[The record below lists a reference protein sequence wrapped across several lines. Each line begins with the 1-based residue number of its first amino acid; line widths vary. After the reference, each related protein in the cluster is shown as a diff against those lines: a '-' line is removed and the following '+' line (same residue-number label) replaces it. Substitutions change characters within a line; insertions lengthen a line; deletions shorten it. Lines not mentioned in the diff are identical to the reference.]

1 MRAYLRCL
9 LTSTCLLAGAVP
21 AIAQTETPPMSSLE
35 VSVACSAPPSLQ
47 RPAAT
52 TPRVIGS
59 QDTVAR
65 SLFGPNDLLVVNSG
79 LASGIQLN
87 QRFFVRREN
96 RFGTAYGPDTLTS
109 RTLGWI
115 RIIAVDN
122 ATAIAAVEHS
132 CDGMMA
138 MDYLEPF
145 VAPVVPSE
153 AVHDTDARRGEPDFA
168 VLTRVLAGNEDR
180 RTAAPGDFV
189 MIETGVGSTLTPGTS
204 LAIYRYV
211 RVPGLPLASVG
222 DAVVVSVGENVALAR
237 IMRARDA
244 VLTGDY
250 MAVRK

>member
-1 MRAYLRCL
+1 MRAHLCRL
-9 LTSTCLLAGAVP
+9 LTSTCLLAGAIP
-21 AIAQTETPPMSSLE
+21 AAAQTETAPMSPLE
-35 VSVACSAPPSLQ
+35 VTVACSAPASLL
-47 RPAAT
+47 RPAPT

-59 QDTVAR
+59 QDTVVR
-65 SLFGPNDLLVVNSG
+65 TLFGPHDLLVVNSG

-96 RFGTAYGPDTLTS
+96 RFGAAYGKDTLTS

-115 RIIAVDN
+115 RIVAVDN
-122 ATAIAAVEHS
+122 GTAIATVEHS

-138 MDYLEPF
+138 TDYLEPF
-145 VAPVVPSE
+145 VAPVVPTE
-153 AVHDTDARRGEPDFA
+153 AVSDTDARRGEPDFA

-180 RTAAPGDFV
+180 RTAAPGELV
-189 MIETGVGSTLTPGTS
+189 VIETGVGSSLSPGTS
-204 LAIYRYV
+204 LAIYRDV
-211 RVPGLPLASVG
+211 RAPGLPLASIG

-244 VLTGDY
+244 VQTGDY

>member
-1 MRAYLRCL
+1 MRAHLCRL
-9 LTSTCLLAGAVP
+9 LISACLLAGAIP
-21 AIAQTETPPMSSLE
+21 AFAQTETTPMSPLE
-35 VSVACSAPPSLQ
+35 ISVACSAPASLA

-59 QDTVAR
+59 QDTVVR
-65 SLFGPNDLLVVNSG
+65 TLFGPHDLLVVNSG

-96 RFGTAYGPDTLTS
+96 RFGAAYGKDTLTS
-109 RTLGWI
+109 ATLGWI
-115 RIIAVDN
+115 RIVAVDN
-122 ATAIAAVEHS
+122 STAIATVEHS

-145 VAPVVPSE
+145 AAPVVPTE
-153 AVHDTDARRGEPDFA
+153 AISDTDVKRGEPDFA
-168 VLTRVLAGNEDR
+168 VLSRVLAGNADR
-180 RTAAPGDFV
+180 RTAAPGEFV
-189 MIETGVGSTLTPGTS
+189 MIETGVGSSLAPGTS
-204 LAIYRYV
+204 LAIYRNV
-211 RVPGLPLASVG
+211 RVPGMPLASVG

-244 VLTGDY
+244 VQTGDY

>member
-9 LTSTCLLAGAVP
+9 LNSTCLLASAIP
-21 AIAQTETPPMSSLE
+21 AFAQTETTPMSSLE
-35 VSVACSAPPSLQ
+35 ISLACSAPASLA

-65 SLFGPNDLLVVNSG
+65 RLLDPRDLLVVNSG
-79 LASGIQLN
+79 LAAGIQLN

-96 RFGTAYGPDTLTS
+96 GFGTAYGHNTLSS

-122 ATAIAAVEHS
+122 ATAIATVEHS

-145 VAPVVPSE
+145 VAPVVPAE
-153 AVHDTDARRGEPDFA
+153 AINDTDAKRGEPDFA

-189 MIETGVGSTLTPGTS
+189 MLETGVGSSLTPGTS

>member
-1 MRAYLRCL
+1 MRAHLCCL
-9 LTSTCLLAGAVP
+9 LTSTCLLAGVTP
-21 AIAQTETPPMSSLE
+21 AFAQTEATPMSALA
-35 VSVACSAPPSLQ
+35 VSMACSAPASLA

-52 TPRVIGS
+52 TPRVIGT
-59 QDTVAR
+59 QDTTPR
-65 SLFGPNDLLVVNSG
+65 TLFGPHDLLVVNSG
-79 LASGIQLN
+79 LAAGIQLN

-96 RFGTAYGPDTLTS
+96 GFGTAYGHNTLSS

-122 ATAIAAVEHS
+122 ATAIATVEHS

-145 VAPVVPSE
+145 VAPVVPAE
-153 AVHDTDARRGEPDFA
+153 AINDTDAKRGEPDFA

-189 MIETGVGSTLTPGTS
+189 MLETGVGSSLTPGTS
-204 LAIYRYV
+204 LAIYRDL
-211 RVPGLPLASVG
+211 RVAGLPLASVG

-244 VLTGDY
+244 VQTGDY

>member
-1 MRAYLRCL
+1 MRAHLCCL
-9 LTSTCLLAGAVP
+9 LTSTCLLAGALP
-21 AIAQTETPPMSSLE
+21 AFAQTETTPMSALEISL
-35 VSVACSAPPSLQ
+35 ACSAPASLA

-59 QDTVAR
+59 QDTMAR
-65 SLFGPNDLLVVNSG
+65 TLFGPRELLVVNSG
-79 LASGIQLN
+79 LASGMQLN

-96 RFGTAYGPDTLTS
+96 RFGTAYGQNTLTS

-115 RIIAVDN
+115 RIVAVDN
-122 ATAIAAVEHS
+122 STAIATVEHS

-145 VAPVVPSE
+145 VAPAVPTE
-153 AVHDTDARRGEPDFA
+153 AVSDTNAKRGEPDFS
-168 VLTRVLAGNEDR
+168 VLTRVLAGNDDR
-180 RTAAPGDFV
+180 RTSAPGDFV
-189 MIETGVGSTLTPGTS
+189 MIETGVGSSLTPGTS

-244 VLTGDY
+244 VQTGDY